1 MTPIEEHSQTIDL
14 QQERINR
21 LEKKQEELTET
32 LLFAMRLMTNYM
44 ERLEADYDQ

>member
-1 MTPIEEHSQTIDL
+1 MTPIEEQSQTIDL

-21 LEKKQEELTET
+21 LEKKVEELSET
-32 LLFAMRLMTNYM
+32 LIFSMRLMTNYM